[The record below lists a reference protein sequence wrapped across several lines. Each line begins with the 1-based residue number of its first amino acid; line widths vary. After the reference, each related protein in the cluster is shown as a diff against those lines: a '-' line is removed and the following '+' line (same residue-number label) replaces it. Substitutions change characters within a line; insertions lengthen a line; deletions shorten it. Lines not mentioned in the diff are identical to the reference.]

1 MRRKS
6 MTKKRKNIWIA
17 AGTIIGCGLLCLD
30 VHTKQHRHSP
40 QQPDSHNGHTPPQTD
55 AQIECTSRQT
65 DPQIDRASRQTGPQ
79 GECLTPQAQEEIAA
93 LWHGTYQLGPFDEA
107 EYIAVMPSSDPCS
120 TDIQFQWY
128 TIDDRILHE
137 GACIPYESDRLRL
150 FSDDTILAVL
160 TCHDEQYY
168 LTTGDQ
174 LTDSEMMTGDQQT
187 DSATNSDTNL
197 NDSKTDSDTNLNDSA
212 VHAGNAPAAADG
224 SSSPAQKLLKISPEP
239 IVCQPV
245 E

>member
-1 MRRKS
+1 M
-6 MTKKRKNIWIA
+6 
-17 AGTIIGCGLLCLD
+17 
-30 VHTKQHRHSP
+30 P
-40 QQPDSHNGHTPPQTD
+40 
-55 AQIECTSRQT
+55 
-65 DPQIDRASRQTGPQ
+65 
-79 GECLTPQAQEEIAA
+79 PQAQEEIAA

-120 TDIQFQWY
+120 TDSQFQWY

-137 GACIPYESDRLRL
+137 GVCILYESDSLRL

-160 TCHDEQYY
+160 TCRDEQYY

-187 DSATNSDTNL
+187 DSE
-197 NDSKTDSDTNLNDSA
+197 TDSDTNLTDSA
-212 VHAGNAPAAADG
+212 ADAGNAPAATDG
-224 SSSPAQKLLKISPEP
+224 SSAPAQKLLKISPEP
-239 IVCQPV
+239 IVCQPM

>member
-1 MRRKS
+1 
-6 MTKKRKNIWIA
+6 MTKKRKNIWMA
-17 AGTIIGCGLLCLD
+17 AGTIIGCGLLCLA

-40 QQPDSHNGHTPPQTD
+40 QQPDSHNGHMP
-55 AQIECTSRQT
+55 
-65 DPQIDRASRQTGPQ
+65 
-79 GECLTPQAQEEIAA
+79 PQAQEEIAA

-137 GACIPYESDRLRL
+137 GVCIPYESDRLRL

-160 TCHDEQYY
+160 TCRDEQYY

-224 SSSPAQKLLKISPEP
+224 SSAPAQKLLKISPEP

>member
-1 MRRKS
+1 MI
-6 MTKKRKNIWIA
+6 KKRKNIWMA
-17 AGTIIGCGLLCLD
+17 AGTIIGCGLLCLA

-40 QQPDSHNGHTPPQTD
+40 QQPDSHNGHTPPQAD
-55 AQIECTSRQT
+55 AQSERASRQT
-65 DPQIDRASRQTGPQ
+65 DPQGECLTPQTNLQ
-79 GECLTPQAQEEIAA
+79 GECLSPQAQEEIAA

-120 TDIQFQWY
+120 TDSQFQWY

-137 GACIPYESDRLRL
+137 GVCIPYESDCLRL

-160 TCHDEQYY
+160 TCRDEQYY

-212 VHAGNAPAAADG
+212 ADAGNALATADG
-224 SSSPAQKLLKISPEP
+224 SSAPAQKLLKISQEP

>member
-1 MRRKS
+1 
-6 MTKKRKNIWIA
+6 MTKKRKNIWMA
-17 AGTIIGCGLLCLD
+17 AGTIIGCSLLCLA

-40 QQPDSHNGHTPPQTD
+40 QQPDSHNGQMPPQAD

-65 DPQIDRASRQTGPQ
+65 DPQSERASRQTDPQ
-79 GECLTPQAQEEIAA
+79 GEYLTPQAQEDIAA

-107 EYIAVMPSSDPCS
+107 EYIAVMPSSDPYS
-120 TDIQFQWY
+120 TDSQFQWY

-137 GACIPYESDRLRL
+137 GVCIPYESDWLRL

-160 TCHDEQYY
+160 TCRDEQYY

-187 DSATNSDTNL
+187 DSE
-197 NDSKTDSDTNLNDSA
+197 TDSDTNLTDSA
-212 VHAGNAPAAADG
+212 ADAGNAPAAADG

-239 IVCQPV
+239 IVCQPM

>member
-1 MRRKS
+1 MI
-6 MTKKRKNIWIA
+6 KKRKNIWMA
-17 AGTIIGCGLLCLD
+17 AGTIIGCGLLCLA

-40 QQPDSHNGHTPPQTD
+40 QQPDSHNRHMP
-55 AQIECTSRQT
+55 
-65 DPQIDRASRQTGPQ
+65 
-79 GECLTPQAQEEIAA
+79 PQAQEEIAA

-120 TDIQFQWY
+120 TDSQFQWY

-137 GACIPYESDRLRL
+137 GVCIPYESDCLRL

-160 TCHDEQYY
+160 TCRDEQYY

-174 LTDSEMMTGDQQT
+174 LTDSAAD
-187 DSATNSDTNL
+187 
-197 NDSKTDSDTNLNDSA
+197 
-212 VHAGNAPAAADG
+212 AGNAPAAADG

>member
-1 MRRKS
+1 MI
-6 MTKKRKNIWIA
+6 KKRKNIWMA
-17 AGTIIGCGLLCLD
+17 AGTIIGCGLLCLA

-40 QQPDSHNGHTPPQTD
+40 QQPDSHNGHTPPQAD
-55 AQIECTSRQT
+55 AQSERASRQT
-65 DPQIDRASRQTGPQ
+65 DPQ
-79 GECLTPQAQEEIAA
+79 GEYLTPQAQEEIAA

-120 TDIQFQWY
+120 TDSQFQWY

-137 GACIPYESDRLRL
+137 GVCILYESDSLRL

-160 TCHDEQYY
+160 TCRDEQYY

-187 DSATNSDTNL
+187 DSE
-197 NDSKTDSDTNLNDSA
+197 TDSDTNLTDSA
-212 VHAGNAPAAADG
+212 ADAGNAPAAADG
-224 SSSPAQKLLKISPEP
+224 SSSLAQKLLKISPEP

>member
-1 MRRKS
+1 

-17 AGTIIGCGLLCLD
+17 AGTIIGCGLLCLA
-30 VHTKQHRHSP
+30 VHTKQHRHFP
-40 QQPDSHNGHTPPQTD
+40 QQPDSHNRHTPPQADTQSER
-55 AQIECTSRQT
+55 ASRQT
-65 DPQIDRASRQTGPQ
+65 DPQ
-79 GECLTPQAQEEIAA
+79 GEYLTPQAQEEIAA

-120 TDIQFQWY
+120 TDSQFQWY

-137 GACIPYESDRLRL
+137 GVCILYESDGLRL

-160 TCHDEQYY
+160 TCRDEQYY

-187 DSATNSDTNL
+187 DSETDSDTDL
-197 NDSKTDSDTNLNDSA
+197 TDSAIDSDTNLTDSA
-212 VHAGNAPAAADG
+212 AGAGDAPAAADG

>member
-1 MRRKS
+1 
-6 MTKKRKNIWIA
+6 MTKKRKNIWMA
-17 AGTIIGCGLLCLD
+17 TGTIIGCGLLCLA
-30 VHTKQHRHSP
+30 VHTKQHQHSP
-40 QQPDSHNGHTPPQTD
+40 QQPDSHNGHTPPQAD
-55 AQIECTSRQT
+55 AQSERASRQT
-65 DPQIDRASRQTGPQ
+65 DPQSERSSRQTDPQ
-79 GECLTPQAQEEIAA
+79 GEYLTPQAQEEIAA

-107 EYIAVMPSSDPCS
+107 EYIAVMPSSDPYS
-120 TDIQFQWY
+120 TNSQFQWY

-137 GACIPYESDRLRL
+137 GVCIPYESDRLRL

-160 TCHDEQYY
+160 TCRDEQYY

-187 DSATNSDTNL
+187 DSETDSDTDL
-197 NDSKTDSDTNLNDSA
+197 TDSAIDSDTNLTDSA
-212 VHAGNAPAAADG
+212 AGAGDAPAAVDG

>member
-1 MRRKS
+1 
-6 MTKKRKNIWIA
+6 MTKKRKNIWMA
-17 AGTIIGCGLLCLD
+17 AGTIIGCGLLCLA

-40 QQPDSHNGHTPPQTD
+40 QQPDSHNRHTP
-55 AQIECTSRQT
+55 
-65 DPQIDRASRQTGPQ
+65 
-79 GECLTPQAQEEIAA
+79 PQAQEEIAA

-107 EYIAVMPSSDPCS
+107 EYIAVMPSSDPYS
-120 TDIQFQWY
+120 TNSQFQWY

-137 GACIPYESDRLRL
+137 GVCIPYESDRLRL

-160 TCHDEQYY
+160 TCRDEQYY

-239 IVCQPV
+239 IVCQPM

>member
-1 MRRKS
+1 MI
-6 MTKKRKNIWIA
+6 KKRKNIWMA
-17 AGTIIGCGLLCLD
+17 AGTIIGCGLLCLA

-40 QQPDSHNGHTPPQTD
+40 QQLDSHNRHTP
-55 AQIECTSRQT
+55 
-65 DPQIDRASRQTGPQ
+65 
-79 GECLTPQAQEEIAA
+79 PQAQEEIAS

-120 TDIQFQWY
+120 TDSQFQWY

-137 GACIPYESDRLRL
+137 GVCIPYESDSLRL

-160 TCHDEQYY
+160 TCRDEQYY

-187 DSATNSDTNL
+187 DSETDSDTDL
-197 NDSKTDSDTNLNDSA
+197 TDSAIDSDTNLTDSA
-212 VHAGNAPAAADG
+212 ADAGNAPAATDG
-224 SSSPAQKLLKISPEP
+224 SSAPAQKLLKISPEP

>member
-1 MRRKS
+1 MI
-6 MTKKRKNIWIA
+6 KKRKNIWMA
-17 AGTIIGCGLLCLD
+17 AGTIIGCGLLCLA

-40 QQPDSHNGHTPPQTD
+40 QQPDSHNGHTPPQADT
-55 AQIECTSRQT
+55 QSE
-65 DPQIDRASRQTGPQ
+65 RASRQTDPQ
-79 GECLTPQAQEEIAA
+79 GECLTPQTNLQGECLSPQAQEEIAT

-120 TDIQFQWY
+120 TDSQFQWY

-137 GACIPYESDRLRL
+137 GVCIPYESDCLRL

-160 TCHDEQYY
+160 TCRDEQYY

-187 DSATNSDTNL
+187 DSE
-197 NDSKTDSDTNLNDSA
+197 TDSDTNLTDSA
-212 VHAGNAPAAADG
+212 ADAGNAPAAADG
-224 SSSPAQKLLKISPEP
+224 SSSLAQKLLKISPEP

>member
-1 MRRKS
+1 

-17 AGTIIGCGLLCLD
+17 AGTIIGCGLLCLA

-65 DPQIDRASRQTGPQ
+65 DPQ

-120 TDIQFQWY
+120 TDSQFQWY

-137 GACIPYESDRLRL
+137 GVCIPYESDSLRL

-160 TCHDEQYY
+160 TCRDEQYY

-187 DSATNSDTNL
+187 DSETDSDTDL
-197 NDSKTDSDTNLNDSA
+197 TDSAIDSDTNLTDSA
-212 VHAGNAPAAADG
+212 AGAGDAPAAADG

>member
-1 MRRKS
+1 
-6 MTKKRKNIWIA
+6 
-17 AGTIIGCGLLCLD
+17 
-30 VHTKQHRHSP
+30 
-40 QQPDSHNGHTPPQTD
+40 
-55 AQIECTSRQT
+55 
-65 DPQIDRASRQTGPQ
+65 
-79 GECLTPQAQEEIAA
+79 
-93 LWHGTYQLGPFDEA
+93 
-107 EYIAVMPSSDPCS
+107 MPSSDPYS
-120 TDIQFQWY
+120 TNSQFQWY

-137 GACIPYESDRLRL
+137 GVCIPYESDRLRL

-160 TCHDEQYY
+160 TCRDEQYY

-239 IVCQPV
+239 IVCQPM

>member
-6 MTKKRKNIWIA
+6 MIKKRKNIWMA
-17 AGTIIGCGLLCLD
+17 AGTIIGCGLLCLA

-40 QQPDSHNGHTPPQTD
+40 QQPDSHNGHTP
-55 AQIECTSRQT
+55 
-65 DPQIDRASRQTGPQ
+65 
-79 GECLTPQAQEEIAA
+79 PQAQEEIAA

-107 EYIAVMPSSDPCS
+107 EYIAVMPSSDPYS
-120 TDIQFQWY
+120 TNSQFQWY

-174 LTDSEMMTGDQQT
+174 LTDSAAD
-187 DSATNSDTNL
+187 
-197 NDSKTDSDTNLNDSA
+197 
-212 VHAGNAPAAADG
+212 AGNAPAAADG

-239 IVCQPV
+239 IVCQPM

>member
-1 MRRKS
+1 
-6 MTKKRKNIWIA
+6 MTKKRKNIWMA
-17 AGTIIGCGLLCLD
+17 AGTIIGCSLLCLA

-40 QQPDSHNGHTPPQTD
+40 QQPDSHNGHTPPQ
-55 AQIECTSRQT
+55 
-65 DPQIDRASRQTGPQ
+65 
-79 GECLTPQAQEEIAA
+79 AQEEIAT

-120 TDIQFQWY
+120 TDSQFQWY

-137 GACIPYESDRLRL
+137 GVCIPYESDCLRL

-160 TCHDEQYY
+160 TCRDEQYY

-187 DSATNSDTNL
+187 DSE
-197 NDSKTDSDTNLNDSA
+197 TDSDTNLTDSA
-212 VHAGNAPAAADG
+212 ADAGNAPAAADG
-224 SSSPAQKLLKISPEP
+224 SSSLAQKLLKISPEP

>member
-1 MRRKS
+1 

-17 AGTIIGCGLLCLD
+17 AGTIIGCGLLCLA
-30 VHTKQHRHSP
+30 VHTKQHRHFP
-40 QQPDSHNGHTPPQTD
+40 QQPDSHNRHTP
-55 AQIECTSRQT
+55 
-65 DPQIDRASRQTGPQ
+65 
-79 GECLTPQAQEEIAA
+79 PQAQEEIAA

-107 EYIAVMPSSDPCS
+107 EYIAVMPSSDPYS
-120 TDIQFQWY
+120 TDSQFQWY

-137 GACIPYESDRLRL
+137 GVCIPYESDCLRL

-160 TCHDEQYY
+160 TCRDEQYY

-187 DSATNSDTNL
+187 DSETDSDTNL
-197 NDSKTDSDTNLNDSA
+197 TDSKTDSDTNLNDSA

-224 SSSPAQKLLKISPEP
+224 SSAPAQKLLKISQEP

>member
-1 MRRKS
+1 
-6 MTKKRKNIWIA
+6 MTKKRKNIWMA
-17 AGTIIGCGLLCLD
+17 AGTIIGCGLLCLA

-40 QQPDSHNGHTPPQTD
+40 QQPDSHNGHTPPQAD
-55 AQIECTSRQT
+55 AQSERASRQT
-65 DPQIDRASRQTGPQ
+65 DPQG
-79 GECLTPQAQEEIAA
+79 GCLTPQAQEEIAA

-107 EYIAVMPSSDPCS
+107 EYIAVMPSSDPYS
-120 TDIQFQWY
+120 TNSQFQWY

-137 GACIPYESDRLRL
+137 GVCIPYESDSLRL

-160 TCHDEQYY
+160 TCRDEQYY

-187 DSATNSDTNL
+187 DSETDSDTDL
-197 NDSKTDSDTNLNDSA
+197 TDSAIDSDTNLTDSA
-212 VHAGNAPAAADG
+212 AGAGDAPAAADG

>member
-1 MRRKS
+1 

-17 AGTIIGCGLLCLD
+17 AGTIIGCGLLCLA

-40 QQPDSHNGHTPPQTD
+40 QQPDSHNRHTP
-55 AQIECTSRQT
+55 
-65 DPQIDRASRQTGPQ
+65 
-79 GECLTPQAQEEIAA
+79 PQAQEEIAA

-107 EYIAVMPSSDPCS
+107 EYIAVMPSSDPYS
-120 TDIQFQWY
+120 TDSQFQWY

-137 GACIPYESDRLRL
+137 GVCIPYESDCLRL

-160 TCHDEQYY
+160 TCRDEQYY

-187 DSATNSDTNL
+187 DSE
-197 NDSKTDSDTNLNDSA
+197 TDSDTNLTDSA
-212 VHAGNAPAAADG
+212 ADAGNAPAATDG
-224 SSSPAQKLLKISPEP
+224 SSAPAQKLLKISPEP
-239 IVCQPV
+239 IVCQPM

>member
-1 MRRKS
+1 

-17 AGTIIGCGLLCLD
+17 AGTIIGCGLLCLA

-65 DPQIDRASRQTGPQ
+65 DPQ

-107 EYIAVMPSSDPCS
+107 EYIAVMPSSDPYS
-120 TDIQFQWY
+120 TNSQFQWY

-137 GACIPYESDRLRL
+137 GVCIPYESDSLRL

-160 TCHDEQYY
+160 TCRDEQYY

-187 DSATNSDTNL
+187 DSETDSDTDL
-197 NDSKTDSDTNLNDSA
+197 TDSAIDSDTNLTDSA
-212 VHAGNAPAAADG
+212 AGAGDAPAAADG

>member
-1 MRRKS
+1 
-6 MTKKRKNIWIA
+6 MTKKRKNIWMA
-17 AGTIIGCGLLCLD
+17 AGTIIGCSLLCLA

-120 TDIQFQWY
+120 TDSQFQWY

-137 GACIPYESDRLRL
+137 GVCIPYESDSLRL

-160 TCHDEQYY
+160 TCRDEQYY

-187 DSATNSDTNL
+187 DSETDSDTDL
-197 NDSKTDSDTNLNDSA
+197 TDSAIDSDTNLTDSA
-212 VHAGNAPAAADG
+212 AGAGDAPAAADG

>member
-1 MRRKS
+1 
-6 MTKKRKNIWIA
+6 MTKKRKNIWMA
-17 AGTIIGCGLLCLD
+17 AGTIIGCGLLCLA

-40 QQPDSHNGHTPPQTD
+40 QQPDSHNGHTPPQAD
-55 AQIECTSRQT
+55 AQSERASRQT
-65 DPQIDRASRQTGPQ
+65 DPQGECLTPQTNLQ
-79 GECLTPQAQEEIAA
+79 GECLSPQAQEEIAA

-120 TDIQFQWY
+120 TDSQFQWY

-137 GACIPYESDRLRL
+137 GVCIPYESDCLRL

-160 TCHDEQYY
+160 TCRDEQYY

-187 DSATNSDTNL
+187 DSE
-197 NDSKTDSDTNLNDSA
+197 TDSDTNLTDSA
-212 VHAGNAPAAADG
+212 ADAGNAPAAADG
-224 SSSPAQKLLKISPEP
+224 SSSLAQKLLKISPEP